1 MPAADFHTMGGS
13 AGSNLPRVLGLGSA
27 RTCTGSWSLRRST
40 ELWAS
45 PSLPCPIARA
55 MAGSLWAGF
64 RESPKPIWEPDA
76 FSGRAWP
83 CRALLRGLA
92 GFAAYSQ
99 WFLMLC
105 SPPQVNILQMEGPT
119 TDPTCQPWPGP
130 PPQPDIPAPSSR
142 RVTWTGKYK
151 FLLSCVGYCVGLGN
165 IWRFPYLCYR
175 NGGGGSLLWAYTSL
189 PGHSGTAQFWMEAR
203 SMGGWG

>member
-1 MPAADFHTMGGS
+1 
-13 AGSNLPRVLGLGSA
+13 
-27 RTCTGSWSLRRST
+27 
-40 ELWAS
+40 
-45 PSLPCPIARA
+45 
-55 MAGSLWAGF
+55 
-64 RESPKPIWEPDA
+64 
-76 FSGRAWP
+76 
-83 CRALLRGLA
+83 
-92 GFAAYSQ
+92 
-99 WFLMLC
+99 MLC